1 MSRQPEAAV
10 LSDSE
15 EVTVVEDVVELVP
28 FNHWTDAR
36 AYNKV
41 LKACQPCFAKGRTV
55 ALQNKGKAL
64 NHWAGHKG
72 DTTATI
78 HPCLCVDSV
87 PGLQKWA
94 REQIET
100 KIHAKVAKASLEV
113 AQRMKDSAR
122 GSTAP
127 DSQSEGTVSGEGGQ
141 RGVKR
146 PRNNDLGF
154 VLPRVTCRSHPR
166 SHTRCR
172 HRRTHLVYEQ
182 VGDDA

>member
-41 LKACQPCFAKGRTV
+41 VKACQPCYVKKKTV
-55 ALQNKGKAL
+55 VLQNKGKAL

-72 DTTATI
+72 DNTATI
-78 HPCLCVDSV
+78 SPCLCVDNV
-87 PGLQKWA
+87 PGLEKWA
-94 REQIET
+94 REQIVT
-100 KIHAKVAKASLEV
+100 KTQAKEAKASLEA
-113 AQRMKDSAR
+113 AQRARDSAR

-127 DSQSEGTVSGEGGQ
+127 DSQSEGTVSGEGSS

-172 HRRTHLVYEQ
+172 HRRKDLVYEQ